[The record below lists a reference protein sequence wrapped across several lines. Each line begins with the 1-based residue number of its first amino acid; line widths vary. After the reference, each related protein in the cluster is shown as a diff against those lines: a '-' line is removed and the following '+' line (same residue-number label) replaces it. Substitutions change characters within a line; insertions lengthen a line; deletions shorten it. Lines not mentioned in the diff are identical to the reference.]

1 MLVGVSCIYAVM
13 SSKIYD
19 MWIETSNEVYAVI
32 FAKHRKQLKPHS
44 SFTDITGNGYHF
56 SSGKP
61 EIMTE
66 WGFEK
71 SETPLLKIVQT
82 KENEEQK
89 DWDVEFFIYCS

>member
-1 MLVGVSCIYAVM
+1 
-13 SSKIYD
+13 

-44 SFTDITGNGYHF
+44 SFTDSTGNGYHF
-56 SSGKP
+56 SS
-61 EIMTE
+61 E

-71 SETPLLKIVQT
+71 AETPLLKIVQT

>member
-1 MLVGVSCIYAVM
+1 
-13 SSKIYD
+13 

-44 SFTDITGNGYHF
+44 SFTDCTGNGCHF

-61 EIMTE
+61 EIMPE

-71 SETPLLKIVQT
+71 SETPLLKVDQT
-82 KENEEQK
+82 KGNAEQRE
-89 DWDVEFFIYCS
+89 WDVEEVIYCS